1 MIKATESKQ
10 PGQDLTSLKTKTLS
24 SYSKR
29 TVKKPTQSPE
39 AIAAKKTSSVK
50 QLNPATCTKASTL
63 TSSQTP
69 TDKTSCTTTKQP
81 SSKQAIAAS
90 TDSNFD
96 QMDMKNIKAFISAW
110 GVQVSTY
117 NKTKLIHLAKAIVFM
132 DLPTN
137 PDFENESIDECL
149 SRRLTNPAGQKLM
162 DPFQM
167 ALLSNDFSQ
176 LLHED

>member
-39 AIAAKKTSSVK
+39 AITAKQTSSVK
-50 QLNPATCTKASTL
+50 QLNPATCTKASIL

-162 DPFQM
+162 DPFKM

-176 LLHED
+176 LPP